1 MLDDRRVARSN
12 RICYRERKE
21 SMGILP
27 ERQSKTTTFRPIL
40 KDEFRSLQI
49 CRRTRMEGDRMEVT
63 PIQNIHVEVH
73 VKSLSTAKPSEVKM
87 HVQALLNRH
96 SMTFGNYRWTEF
108 DDKFLHKHVDSVV
121 IDLQETTQPLDL
133 KSCDVSIHVFTLNEE
148 GPSTLNL
155 EEDEDLSAANHWLLP
170 AAEFD
175 GLWES
180 LVYET
185 GVKAKLL
192 DYVTTTIYFSDK
204 NVDSNLISW
213 NRVVLL
219 HGPPGTGKTSLCKA
233 LAQKL
238 SIRLSS
244 RYTYGQ
250 FVEINSHS
258 LFSKWFSE
266 SGKLV
271 TKMFQKIQL
280 LIDDKDALV
289 FVLIDEPRQLDVSP
303 AVLLLFIFLFLTFY
317 GIDMAMQ
324 VESLTAAR
332 KACQA
337 GTEPSDAIRVVNA
350 VLTQLD
356 QIKRYPNVVILTTS
370 NVTEKIDLAF
380 VDRADIKQYIGPP
393 SEKGIYNIYLSCLE
407 ELMKCQIIYPRQ
419 QLFTMYELE
428 TMGFVRSEVS
438 EHSLKLRNIAVKSKG
453 LSGRALRKLPFL
465 AHALF
470 VQQTPS
476 VTLERFLKAMC
487 RAVDKQRE
495 EEANLINGRLA
506 GADQMISLRLI
517 VVRLFLRVSG
527 DSFVVNAF
535 LRRGMEECERYSATD
550 HKLKSMQKASC
561 EPSSLNEKH
570 VAGIQNSG
578 VFQHGPSRHLFLVV
592 LTPAQP
598 GSACLWLSETT
609 PSWVNAGILVVSE
622 TDNACW
628 LEETEVP
635 DCQGELHNSNER
647 KEIKGENNYNWHLSW
662 KPDTDDNREE
672 KAVKQG
678 PWNVEQIPSALS
690 AWTHS
695 PLAPTESRGLTE
707 FHVEARNRGTSF
719 LGPNVGF
726 DEVTIKVKERS
737 VMGQRVKRR
746 LIPPLTEGERL
757 TFSGVR
763 AALTQ
768 TGKH

>member
-1 MLDDRRVARSN
+1 
-12 RICYRERKE
+12 
-21 SMGILP
+21 
-27 ERQSKTTTFRPIL
+27 
-40 KDEFRSLQI
+40 
-49 CRRTRMEGDRMEVT
+49 MEGDRMEVT

-289 FVLIDEPRQLDVSP
+289 FVLIDE
-303 AVLLLFIFLFLTFY
+303 
-317 GIDMAMQ
+317 

-470 VQQTPS
+470 VQTPS

-495 EEANLINGRLA
+495 EEANLING
-506 GADQMISLRLI
+506 
-517 VVRLFLRVSG
+517 V
-527 DSFVVNAF
+527 
-535 LRRGMEECERYSATD
+535 
-550 HKLKSMQKASC
+550 
-561 EPSSLNEKH
+561 
-570 VAGIQNSG
+570 
-578 VFQHGPSRHLFLVV
+578 
-592 LTPAQP
+592 
-598 GSACLWLSETT
+598 
-609 PSWVNAGILVVSE
+609 
-622 TDNACW
+622 
-628 LEETEVP
+628 
-635 DCQGELHNSNER
+635 
-647 KEIKGENNYNWHLSW
+647 
-662 KPDTDDNREE
+662 
-672 KAVKQG
+672 
-678 PWNVEQIPSALS
+678 
-690 AWTHS
+690 
-695 PLAPTESRGLTE
+695 
-707 FHVEARNRGTSF
+707 
-719 LGPNVGF
+719 
-726 DEVTIKVKERS
+726 
-737 VMGQRVKRR
+737 
-746 LIPPLTEGERL
+746 
-757 TFSGVR
+757 
-763 AALTQ
+763 
-768 TGKH
+768 

>member
-1 MLDDRRVARSN
+1 
-12 RICYRERKE
+12 
-21 SMGILP
+21 
-27 ERQSKTTTFRPIL
+27 
-40 KDEFRSLQI
+40 
-49 CRRTRMEGDRMEVT
+49 MEGDLMEVT
-63 PIQNIHVEVH
+63 PLQNIHVEVH

-108 DDKFLHKHVDSVV
+108 DDKFLQKHVDSVV
-121 IDLQETTQPLDL
+121 IDLQKTSQPLDL

-185 GVKAKLL
+185 GVKTKLL

-289 FVLIDEPRQLDVSP
+289 FVLIDE
-303 AVLLLFIFLFLTFY
+303 
-317 GIDMAMQ
+317 

-438 EHSLKLRNIAVKSKG
+438 EHSLKLRSIAVKSKG

-470 VQQTPS
+470 VQTPS
-476 VTLERFLKAMC
+476 VTLETFLKAMC

-495 EEANLINGRLA
+495 EEANLING
-506 GADQMISLRLI
+506 
-517 VVRLFLRVSG
+517 V
-527 DSFVVNAF
+527 
-535 LRRGMEECERYSATD
+535 
-550 HKLKSMQKASC
+550 
-561 EPSSLNEKH
+561 
-570 VAGIQNSG
+570 
-578 VFQHGPSRHLFLVV
+578 
-592 LTPAQP
+592 
-598 GSACLWLSETT
+598 
-609 PSWVNAGILVVSE
+609 
-622 TDNACW
+622 
-628 LEETEVP
+628 
-635 DCQGELHNSNER
+635 
-647 KEIKGENNYNWHLSW
+647 
-662 KPDTDDNREE
+662 
-672 KAVKQG
+672 
-678 PWNVEQIPSALS
+678 
-690 AWTHS
+690 
-695 PLAPTESRGLTE
+695 
-707 FHVEARNRGTSF
+707 
-719 LGPNVGF
+719 
-726 DEVTIKVKERS
+726 
-737 VMGQRVKRR
+737 
-746 LIPPLTEGERL
+746 
-757 TFSGVR
+757 
-763 AALTQ
+763 
-768 TGKH
+768 